1 MKKPFSRVR
10 RAFSFLE
17 TQVFGA
23 VKHLS
28 QDVNYGIIILVE
40 EEMGSNS
47 AMLKSI
53 RCFVYLCLFSK
64 IHIQKRRNKE

>member
-1 MKKPFSRVR
+1 MKKPFSHMR

-28 QDVNYGIIILVE
+28 QDVNYGIIKEREYGWNSSKPLNFNILFFDNQCKFWYNC
-40 EEMGSNS
+40 S
-47 AMLKSI
+47 
-53 RCFVYLCLFSK
+53 
-64 IHIQKRRNKE
+64 RR